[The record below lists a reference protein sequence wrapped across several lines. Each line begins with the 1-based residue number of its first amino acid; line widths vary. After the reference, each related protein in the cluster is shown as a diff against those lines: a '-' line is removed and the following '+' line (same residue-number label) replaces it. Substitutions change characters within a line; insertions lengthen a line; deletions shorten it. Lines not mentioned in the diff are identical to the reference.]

1 MKIDIIVGN
10 TKYHWSVINIMK
22 VPKKLTI
29 LLQSIF
35 NSKGNLLS
43 TTFWSSENLVNIYPD
58 SS

>member
-10 TKYHWSVINIMK
+10 TRYHWSVINIMK

-43 TTFWSSENLVNIYPD
+43 TTF
-58 SS
+58 